1 MQRTKHLI
9 FLLVAASIAFGFAA
23 YALIEN
29 PPTEQTHE
37 HEEQPA
43 EEQQTTQQ
51 QPVEEQEY
59 IEQVFT
65 DIDPSVSKTLVLKV
79 EEMDNRTPADEIA
92 STLLEH
98 EGLIGKVTS
107 DMKQRIFTIEY
118 DSSKLKVED
127 LMNTVNLA
135 RYKTEKVSDEATPSP

>member
-1 MQRTKHLI
+1 MQRTKQII
-9 FLLVAASIAFGFAA
+9 FILVAASLAFGFAA

-37 HEEQPA
+37 HQDQQTED
-43 EEQQTTQQ
+43 QQTTQQ

-65 DIDPSVSKTLVLKV
+65 DINPSVAKTIVLRV
-79 EEMDNRTPADEIA
+79 EEMDNRAPADEIA
-92 STLLEH
+92 STLLKH

-107 DMKQRIFTIEY
+107 DMKQKIFTIEY
-118 DSSKLKVED
+118 DSSKLKEED
-127 LMNTVNLA
+127 LLKTVNLA
-135 RYKTEKVSDEATPSP
+135 GYKIEKVSGETSPSP